1 MNTISSMKV
10 PGLTEDK
17 CVTLIGMAGAGK
29 STVGRAVAERLG
41 WAYVDT
47 DHLIESTYGARLQ
60 DVTDALDKERFLDVE
75 ARVIQSLRMQ
85 RAVLATGGSVVYRP
99 EAMRYLTSL
108 GPVVFLDVPLPLIL
122 ERISRKPD
130 RGLAIAPGQTVE
142 DLFREREALY
152 RQWATCRV
160 AAGDIDV
167 SETANAVFDAIAGC
181 GQAMSERACGVRL
194 HPAARLLRW
203 MGRHAVGVCFL
214 LIGVWLFRAV
224 LAGADGISYDW
235 QWYRVWRYL
244 GRWTDGHFIPGPLL
258 DGLGMTVRIALF
270 GLALA
275 VAAGLGAAL
284 LRLSPWPVARGM
296 AHVYVGCLRNTPLLL
311 QLFFVYFLF
320 APAIG
325 VGPFGAA
332 VLALG
337 LFEGAY
343 MAELFR
349 AGLQS
354 VPRAQWEAG
363 ISLGLGVWNTLRLVI
378 LPQAV
383 RRMLPPLTS
392 QLVSLIKD
400 TSLVSAIAVADL
412 TMQAQVLIAD
422 TFLAFEI
429 WLIVAALYLALTLC
443 VALPA
448 RWMERRYAWR

>member
-1 MNTISSMKV
+1 MRLRPASGQGTGNAAANCWRRPLAVWNAPGADCVLICTNTMHKVADAVQAATSLPLLHIAELTADELEAAGVSTVGLLGTRYTMEQDFYTRKLVERGITVLIPEEDGRAFVNRVIFDELCLGTVSESSRRAFAAIIGGPTAPGRAGRHPRLYGNRPAGAPRGHVRAAVRHDGNPCPARCLVCAWRSGPTRRGRVMNTISSMKV

-181 GQAMSERACGVRL
+181 GQAL
-194 HPAARLLRW
+194 
-203 MGRHAVGVCFL
+203 
-214 LIGVWLFRAV
+214 
-224 LAGADGISYDW
+224 
-235 QWYRVWRYL
+235 
-244 GRWTDGHFIPGPLL
+244 
-258 DGLGMTVRIALF
+258 
-270 GLALA
+270 
-275 VAAGLGAAL
+275 
-284 LRLSPWPVARGM
+284 
-296 AHVYVGCLRNTPLLL
+296 
-311 QLFFVYFLF
+311 
-320 APAIG
+320 
-325 VGPFGAA
+325 
-332 VLALG
+332 
-337 LFEGAY
+337 
-343 MAELFR
+343 
-349 AGLQS
+349 
-354 VPRAQWEAG
+354 
-363 ISLGLGVWNTLRLVI
+363 
-378 LPQAV
+378 
-383 RRMLPPLTS
+383 
-392 QLVSLIKD
+392 
-400 TSLVSAIAVADL
+400 
-412 TMQAQVLIAD
+412 
-422 TFLAFEI
+422 
-429 WLIVAALYLALTLC
+429 
-443 VALPA
+443 
-448 RWMERRYAWR
+448 

>member
-1 MNTISSMKV
+1 MLMKTIGLIGGMSWESTVTYYQIVNRLVQERLGGFHSAKCILHSVDFHEIEACQRAGDWERSGELLAEAARGLERAGADCVLICTNTMHKVADAVQAATSLPLLHIAELTADELEAAGVSTVGLLGTRYTMEQDFYTRKLVERGITVLIPEEDGRAFVNRVIFDELCLGTVSESSRRAFAAIIGGLTARGAQGVILGCTEIGLLVRPGDTSAAVRHDGNPCPARCLVCAWRSGPTRRGRVMNTISSMKV

-181 GQAMSERACGVRL
+181 GQAL
-194 HPAARLLRW
+194 
-203 MGRHAVGVCFL
+203 
-214 LIGVWLFRAV
+214 
-224 LAGADGISYDW
+224 
-235 QWYRVWRYL
+235 
-244 GRWTDGHFIPGPLL
+244 
-258 DGLGMTVRIALF
+258 
-270 GLALA
+270 
-275 VAAGLGAAL
+275 
-284 LRLSPWPVARGM
+284 
-296 AHVYVGCLRNTPLLL
+296 
-311 QLFFVYFLF
+311 
-320 APAIG
+320 
-325 VGPFGAA
+325 
-332 VLALG
+332 
-337 LFEGAY
+337 
-343 MAELFR
+343 
-349 AGLQS
+349 
-354 VPRAQWEAG
+354 
-363 ISLGLGVWNTLRLVI
+363 
-378 LPQAV
+378 
-383 RRMLPPLTS
+383 
-392 QLVSLIKD
+392 
-400 TSLVSAIAVADL
+400 
-412 TMQAQVLIAD
+412 
-422 TFLAFEI
+422 
-429 WLIVAALYLALTLC
+429 
-443 VALPA
+443 
-448 RWMERRYAWR
+448 

>member
-1 MNTISSMKV
+1 MKTIGLIGGMSWESTVTYYQIVNRLVQERLGGFHSAKCILHSVDFHEIEACQRAGDWERSGELLAEAARGLERAGADCVLICTNTMHKVADAVQAATSLPLLHIAELTADELEAAGVSTVGLLGTRYTMEQDFYTRKLVERGITVLIPEEDGRAFVNRVIFDELCLGTVSESSRRAFAAIIG
-10 PGLTEDK
+10 GLTEDK

-181 GQAMSERACGVRL
+181 GQAL
-194 HPAARLLRW
+194 
-203 MGRHAVGVCFL
+203 
-214 LIGVWLFRAV
+214 
-224 LAGADGISYDW
+224 
-235 QWYRVWRYL
+235 
-244 GRWTDGHFIPGPLL
+244 
-258 DGLGMTVRIALF
+258 
-270 GLALA
+270 
-275 VAAGLGAAL
+275 
-284 LRLSPWPVARGM
+284 
-296 AHVYVGCLRNTPLLL
+296 
-311 QLFFVYFLF
+311 
-320 APAIG
+320 
-325 VGPFGAA
+325 
-332 VLALG
+332 
-337 LFEGAY
+337 
-343 MAELFR
+343 
-349 AGLQS
+349 
-354 VPRAQWEAG
+354 
-363 ISLGLGVWNTLRLVI
+363 
-378 LPQAV
+378 
-383 RRMLPPLTS
+383 
-392 QLVSLIKD
+392 
-400 TSLVSAIAVADL
+400 
-412 TMQAQVLIAD
+412 
-422 TFLAFEI
+422 
-429 WLIVAALYLALTLC
+429 
-443 VALPA
+443 
-448 RWMERRYAWR
+448 